1 MEENLKI
8 DYLTIS
14 DIYKL
19 QDITN
24 SIIMIGGEVD
34 EKAFSE
40 AIRTLIE
47 RN

>member
-8 DYLTIS
+8 NYITTS

-19 QDITN
+19 QDATDTT
-24 SIIMIGGEVD
+24 IMIGGEVD
-34 EKAFSE
+34 EEALSE

-47 RN
+47 RI